1 MIQVE
6 GQNEW
11 RVLHVKFGPFSLFP
25 VSTGKNENYQFQENS
40 MIREAL
46 KKKTYE
52 EEFSKVWLLG

>member
-46 KKKTYE
+46 KKKN
-52 EEFSKVWLLG
+52 L